1 MTILKTTQMGVF
13 ITDTKTT
20 ENDTTKDESE
30 ENNNDSSVDRIIYG
44 LEDTN
49 EEIEK
54 IIGSLK
60 KLYYRDY

>member
-13 ITDTKTT
+13 ITDTETT

-30 ENNNDSSVDRIIYG
+30 ENNNDSSADRIIYG

-54 IIGSLK
+54 IIGSLN
-60 KLYYRDY
+60 KLYYHDC

>member
-13 ITDTKTT
+13 ITDTETT

-30 ENNNDSSVDRIIYG
+30 ENNNDSSVGRIIYG

-54 IIGSLK
+54 IIGSLN
-60 KLYYRDY
+60 KLYYHDY

>member
-13 ITDTKTT
+13 ITDTETT

-30 ENNNDSSVDRIIYG
+30 ENNNDPSVNRIIYG

-54 IIGSLK
+54 IIGSLN
-60 KLYYRDY
+60 KLYYHNY